1 MALWHWKRFNP
12 FSFKQAVWASP
23 SPAGKPT
30 PPFLTSKR
38 LPLPRGTRQEE
49 AYGMDFRLQIDM
61 PNFGGQN
68 MQKKYNSQ
76 LVPFARQLRSEM
88 TKEERH
94 LWYDFLRTYPI
105 RFSRQKVLGK
115 YIADFYSGTYA
126 CTARF
131 GVGVD
136 AYIDPADCTVF
147 TVICG
152 EFATSRRADVG
163 IGPYRVLREFTAAH
177 RADRGVRPYAS
188 LGNPTQNRKTI
199 VFCQT
204 GYAHWAQGA
213 DSPYQGE
220 MARRAKR
227 GRDAVSKAD

>member
-1 MALWHWKRFNP
+1 MLSLVYMPAESSLIPSGYGIGNVLTLFP
-12 FSFKQAVWASP
+12 SSKQFGLPRPPRGSP
-23 SPAGKPT
+23 

-105 RFSRQKVLGK
+105 RFSRQKVLGN
-115 YIADFYSGTYA
+115 I
-126 CTARF
+126 
-131 GVGVD
+131 
-136 AYIDPADCTVF
+136 
-147 TVICG
+147 
-152 EFATSRRADVG
+152 
-163 IGPYRVLREFTAAH
+163 
-177 RADRGVRPYAS
+177 
-188 LGNPTQNRKTI
+188 
-199 VFCQT
+199 
-204 GYAHWAQGA
+204 
-213 DSPYQGE
+213 
-220 MARRAKR
+220 
-227 GRDAVSKAD
+227 

>member
-1 MALWHWKRFNP
+1 MLSLVYMPTRKTP
-12 FSFKQAVWASP
+12 FRWPYGIGNVLTLFPSSKQFGLPRPPRGSP
-23 SPAGKPT
+23 P

-131 GVGVD
+131 DVGVD

-177 RADRGVRPYAS
+177 RADRGVRPCAS

-199 VFCQT
+199 VF
-204 GYAHWAQGA
+204 
-213 DSPYQGE
+213 
-220 MARRAKR
+220 
-227 GRDAVSKAD
+227 

>member
-1 MALWHWKRFNP
+1 MLSLVYMPERKT
-12 FSFKQAVWASP
+12 SFRWPYGIGNVLTLFPSSKQFGLPRPPRGS
-23 SPAGKPT
+23 PT

-147 TVICG
+147 YG
-152 EFATSRRADVG
+152 NLRRIRNFQAG
-163 IGPYRVLREFTAAH
+163 RCRHRPLQSTARIHGCSSGGQRRPPLRQPRKPYT
-177 RADRGVRPYAS
+177 
-188 LGNPTQNRKTI
+188 K
-199 VFCQT
+199 
-204 GYAHWAQGA
+204 
-213 DSPYQGE
+213 
-220 MARRAKR
+220 
-227 GRDAVSKAD
+227 

>member
-12 FSFKQAVWASP
+12 FSFKQAVRASP
-23 SPAGKPT
+23 SPAGKPN

-105 RFSRQKVLGK
+105 RFSRQKILGK

-147 TVICG
+147 YG
-152 EFATSRRADVG
+152 NLRRIRNFQAG
-163 IGPYRVLREFTAAH
+163 RCRHRPLQSTARIHGCSSGGQRRPPLRQPRKPYT
-177 RADRGVRPYAS
+177 
-188 LGNPTQNRKTI
+188 K
-199 VFCQT
+199 
-204 GYAHWAQGA
+204 
-213 DSPYQGE
+213 
-220 MARRAKR
+220 
-227 GRDAVSKAD
+227 

>member
-1 MALWHWKRFNP
+1 MLSLVYMPTRKT
-12 FSFKQAVWASP
+12 SFRWPYGIGNVLTLFPSSKQFGLPRPPRGSP
-23 SPAGKPT
+23 
-30 PPFLTSKR
+30 PPLFLTSKR

-147 TVICG
+147 YG
-152 EFATSRRADVG
+152 NLRRIRNFQAG
-163 IGPYRVLREFTAAH
+163 RCRHRPLQSTARIHGCSSGRQRRPPLRQPRKPYT
-177 RADRGVRPYAS
+177 
-188 LGNPTQNRKTI
+188 K
-199 VFCQT
+199 
-204 GYAHWAQGA
+204 
-213 DSPYQGE
+213 
-220 MARRAKR
+220 
-227 GRDAVSKAD
+227 

>member
-1 MALWHWKRFNP
+1 
-12 FSFKQAVWASP
+12 
-23 SPAGKPT
+23 
-30 PPFLTSKR
+30 
-38 LPLPRGTRQEE
+38 
-49 AYGMDFRLQIDM
+49 MDFRLQIDM

-131 GVGVD
+131 GVG
-136 AYIDPADCTVF
+136 
-147 TVICG
+147 
-152 EFATSRRADVG
+152 

-199 VFCQT
+199 VF
-204 GYAHWAQGA
+204 
-213 DSPYQGE
+213 
-220 MARRAKR
+220 
-227 GRDAVSKAD
+227 

>member
-1 MALWHWKRFNP
+1 MLSLVYMPTRKTP
-12 FSFKQAVWASP
+12 FRWPYGIGNVLTLFPSSKQFGLPRPPRGSP
-23 SPAGKPT
+23 
-30 PPFLTSKR
+30 PPLFFTSKR

-105 RFSRQKVLGK
+105 RFSRQKVLVK
-115 YIADFYSGTYA
+115 YIADFYSCTYA

-136 AYIDPADCTVF
+136 AHL
-147 TVICG
+147 
-152 EFATSRRADVG
+152 RR
-163 IGPYRVLREFTAAH
+163 
-177 RADRGVRPYAS
+177 
-188 LGNPTQNRKTI
+188 
-199 VFCQT
+199 
-204 GYAHWAQGA
+204 
-213 DSPYQGE
+213 
-220 MARRAKR
+220 
-227 GRDAVSKAD
+227 

>member
-1 MALWHWKRFNP
+1 MLSLVYMPTRKT
-12 FSFKQAVWASP
+12 SFRWPYGIGNVLTLFPSSKQFGLPRPPRGSP
-23 SPAGKPT
+23 P

-38 LPLPRGTRQEE
+38 LPLPRGTRQGE

-136 AYIDPADCTVF
+136 AHL
-147 TVICG
+147 
-152 EFATSRRADVG
+152 RR
-163 IGPYRVLREFTAAH
+163 
-177 RADRGVRPYAS
+177 
-188 LGNPTQNRKTI
+188 
-199 VFCQT
+199 
-204 GYAHWAQGA
+204 
-213 DSPYQGE
+213 
-220 MARRAKR
+220 
-227 GRDAVSKAD
+227 

>member
-1 MALWHWKRFNP
+1 
-12 FSFKQAVWASP
+12 
-23 SPAGKPT
+23 
-30 PPFLTSKR
+30 
-38 LPLPRGTRQEE
+38 
-49 AYGMDFRLQIDM
+49 MDFRLQIDM

-136 AYIDPADCTVF
+136 AHIDPADCTVF

-177 RADRGVRPYAS
+177 RADRGVRPCAS

-199 VFCQT
+199 VFDRLRFPQPLCGLWEFFFLCVALT
-204 GYAHWAQGA
+204 VSTIPRGKRK
-213 DSPYQGE
+213 SISRLLTFPVP
-220 MARRAKR
+220 RATL
-227 GRDAVSKAD
+227 